1 MGTKPRPKM
10 SPSDRAKQF
19 LPFDAVKG
27 LREALA
33 KKEAELLFE
42 ERNILS
48 EDSAEFLNEILPN
61 LSVGDIVRVTFFE
74 NHAYR
79 TMTGT
84 LRKLPDALEILYLME
99 KEIAFADI
107 CEIVLDSE

>member
-1 MGTKPRPKM
+1 MATKPRPKM
-10 SPSDRAKQF
+10 SPADRAKQF

-61 LSVGDIVRVTFFE
+61 LSVGDVVRVTYFE
-74 NHAYR
+74 NHAYQ
-79 TMTGT
+79 TITGT
-84 LRKLPDALEILYLME
+84 IRKLPDELEVLRLFE
-99 KEIAFADI
+99 KDIAYSDI
-107 CEIVLDSE
+107 CEIVLEQ